1 MEANLS
7 KSSLKERLGAYYELV
22 APHLLENEATW
33 ASRFEEIYEKFGG
46 SIPSEKKLQA
56 KLAKKYGNDV
66 KLPITTSA
74 YLLPPKAKKHKLSP
88 VPKPTLTP
96 EEEKALLQSSTK
108 NIDFT
113 SASFDAYTAL
123 HSEETAPDLFLSSS
137 EILDNV
143 DKFRRLLDP
152 SDPFYVAPPA
162 ISPSS
167 SSSTTTT
174 TTATQN
180 KNKNKE
186 DQPLI
191 ALAQFLK
198 DAPLGLLSRCMASR
212 SKVIVM
218 VRYVN
223 CIRGTVVGFVD
234 GFDKHYNMILS
245 HAVEFYY
252 PRSMDDNVSTQVEVE
267 RRRRNS
273 RYKSRKFKQLIIRGD
288 NVVTVQIYRNKNR

>member
-123 HSEETAPDLFLSSS
+123 HSEETAPDLFLSST
-137 EILDNV
+137 EILDNI
-143 DKFRRLLDP
+143 DKFP
-152 SDPFYVAPPA
+152 
-162 ISPSS
+162 
-167 SSSTTTT
+167 
-174 TTATQN
+174 TQN

-191 ALAQFLK
+191 ALAQSLK

-212 SKVIVM
+212 SKVTVM
-218 VRYVN
+218 VRYAN

-252 PRSMDDNVSTQVEVE
+252 PRSVDDNVSTQVEVE